1 MPRPSMMRRIALT
14 STFLLLA
21 APAHAQQAK
30 PVGAWRPVANPIAG
44 WHALGPVLLS
54 VSAVAGFGTGTLN
67 VPEPGTTFVLA
78 AIEPGIHGGRASL
91 AVAHWL
97 SFAGGGILRA
107 TALRFWSGSPE
118 RTYLGIE
125 GQWVISV
132 LPIGLRVGA
141 FKPTGDT
148 QGQKTLWLADLS
160 VMY

>member
-1 MPRPSMMRRIALT
+1 MTRRIALT

-21 APAHAQQAK
+21 APAHAHAQQAK

-78 AIEPGIHGGRASL
+78 AIEPGIHAGRVSL

-97 SFAGGGILRA
+97 RFEGGGILRA
-107 TALRFWSGSPE
+107 TALFIGSRGKKSSGRCCARP
-118 RTYLGIE
+118 L
-125 GQWVISV
+125 
-132 LPIGLRVGA
+132 
-141 FKPTGDT
+141 
-148 QGQKTLWLADLS
+148 
-160 VMY
+160 

>member
-1 MPRPSMMRRIALT
+1 MRRIALT
-14 STFLLLA
+14 STLLLLA
-21 APAHAQQAK
+21 AQAHAQQAK

-125 GQWVISV
+125 GQWVIFV

>member
-1 MPRPSMMRRIALT
+1 MPRLSMTRRIALT
-14 STFLLLA
+14 STFLFLA
-21 APAHAQQAK
+21 APADAQQAK

-97 SFAGGGILRA
+97 SFAGGGILRT

-148 QGQKTLWLADLS
+148 QGKKTLWLADLS